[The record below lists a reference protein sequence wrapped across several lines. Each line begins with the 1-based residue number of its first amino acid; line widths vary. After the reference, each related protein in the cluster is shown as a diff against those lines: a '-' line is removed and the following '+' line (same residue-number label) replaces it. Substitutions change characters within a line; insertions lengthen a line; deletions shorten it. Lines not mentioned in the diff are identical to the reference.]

1 MKIAIVDDSA
11 FMRGLIARTLR
22 RVVPDAELH
31 EFADPVE
38 ALKLMPALAPEII
51 TLDLLMPGL
60 NGLDFLRRAKRR
72 KLPARIVV
80 ISADVQESVK
90 KKCLAAG
97 AHAFV
102 EKPVTVAKLRA
113 AFAGDG
119 SAA

>member
-22 RVVPDAELH
+22 RIVPDAELH

-38 ALKLMPALAPEII
+38 ALRLIPALAPEFV

-60 NGLDFLRRAKRR
+60 HGLDFLRRAKRR
-72 KLPARIVV
+72 KIAARIVV
-80 ISADVQESVK
+80 VTADVQESIR
-90 KKCLAAG
+90 KKCAAAG

-113 AFAGDG
+113 AFA
-119 SAA
+119 AEAPPP

>member
-22 RVVPDAELH
+22 RVIPQAELH

-38 ALKLMPALAPEII
+38 ALKLIPALAPEVI

-60 NGLDFLRRAKRR
+60 NGLDFLRRAKR
-72 KLPARIVV
+72 KKIPARVIV
-80 ISADVQESVK
+80 ISADVQESVR
-90 KKCLAAG
+90 KKCLASG

-102 EKPVTVAKLRA
+102 EKPVAVAKLRA
-113 AFAGDG
+113 AFAD
-119 SAA
+119 SLSTA